1 MARRLMIN
9 GTATVS
15 QTTYTLQDI
24 VRSLGTQQQLASA
37 FVRDYNTSS
46 ESTSTSRKDVSN
58 MSITL
63 ETHGGDLYVT
73 CSLPFYNSGGT
84 GNVRLY
90 MDNVDKDY
98 MIQSSNKT
106 NGVQI
111 TGNRILKNVPA
122 GTHTFKLSMAPQN
135 TGGSY
140 TAYVGNYCEKT
151 FAVVELNYNNLT
163 SGLVYVP
170 TDATVQSLVNVLQ
183 NTPGSLY
190 NFSTSEQAVGTWID
204 GKTIYRKV
212 LTRECP
218 QNATTTISTG
228 VNNIDKLMWCDG
240 FCFASNGTWTPLPR
254 VNQSSFG
261 YQIALG
267 SASGY
272 TGINVA
278 VGSSFSAP
286 VTVYIVIYYTK
297 S

>member
-1 MARRLMIN
+1 MARKLMIN

-15 QTTYTLQDI
+15 NTDYTLQDM
-24 VRSLGTQQQLASA
+24 VTSLETQQSLGAQ
-37 FVRDYNTSS
+37 FVRDYNTSTQS
-46 ESTSTSRKDVSN
+46 ISASRALVTN
-58 MSITL
+58 MTITM

-90 MDNVDKDY
+90 MDGVDKDY
-98 MIQSSNKT
+98 LFQSSNKT
-106 NGVQI
+106 SGVQI
-111 TGNRILKNVPA
+111 TGQRILKNVPA
-122 GTHTFKLSMAPQN
+122 GTHTFVLSMAPQN

-140 TAYVGNYCEKT
+140 TCYIGTYCEKT
-151 FAVVELNYNNLT
+151 FAVIELNYNNLT

-170 TDATVQSLVNVLQ
+170 TNSTIQSLISVL
-183 NTPGSLY
+183 NTTPGSLY
-190 NFSTSEQAVGTWID
+190 NFSASEQAVGTWID

-212 LTRECP
+212 LTGQCA
-218 QNATTTISTG
+218 QNTTTSISTG

-240 FCFASNGTWTPLPR
+240 FCFANNGTWAPLPR
-254 VNQSSFG
+254 VNSSSFG

-272 TGINVA
+272 TSINVA
-278 VGSSFSAP
+278 VGSSFSAA
-286 VTVYIVIYYTK
+286 VTVYMIIYYTK